1 MLRTARIA
9 LWSALPLALLAGGE
23 AAAQNTIRLGQTVT
37 GRLDSGDSTLDDDSY
52 YEIWRF
58 RGQAGDRVTVTLRS
72 DDFDAYLAFG
82 ARAGDDCEDCSTD
95 DDGGG
100 GTDSRITTTLPRSGE
115 YEIRVNTLSEGE
127 TGDYALTVEEARA
140 GERDNG
146 HEIGEGSEDPVRVT
160 GALRLGQAV
169 SGLLEES
176 DPKLADES
184 FADYW
189 TFRGAAGERVVI
201 TMESDEFDT
210 FLAFGRASGT
220 EFESI
225 DSNDDGE
232 DGTNSRL
239 EVTIPASGE
248 YLVRANSLAGGET
261 GAYRLRVERQ
271 R

>member
-9 LWSALPLALLAGGE
+9 LWGALPLALLAGGE

-37 GRLDSGDSTLDDDSY
+37 GRLDSGDPTLDDGSH

-58 RGQAGDRVTVTLRS
+58 RGQSGDRVTVTLRS

-82 ARAGDDCEDCSTD
+82 VRAGDDCDDCSTD

-100 GTDSRITTTLPRSGE
+100 GTDSRITTTLPRTGE

-127 TGDYALTVEEARA
+127 TGDYSLTVEEARP
-140 GERDNG
+140 GDRDND
-146 HEIGEGSEDPVRVT
+146 HDIGEGSDDPVRVT
-160 GALRLGQAV
+160 GAVRLGQTV

-176 DPKLADES
+176 DPKLADDS

-189 TFRGAAGERVVI
+189 TFRGVAGERVVI
-201 TMESDEFDT
+201 TMESDDFDT
-210 FLAFGRASGT
+210 YLALGRASGT
-220 EFESI
+220 EFESM
-225 DSNDDGE
+225 DSNDDGD

-239 EVTIPASGE
+239 EVTISTNGE
-248 YLVRANSLAGGET
+248 YLIRANSLAGGET
-261 GAYRLRVERQ
+261 GAYRLHVERL